1 MEREHSQAGSGDPAA
16 EETEAPDEAE
26 QDSEATEEGSPVPDP
41 ERENG
46 GEAEDVPGA
55 V

>member
-1 MEREHSQAGSGDPAA
+1 MG
-16 EETEAPDEAE
+16 EEDTEAPAE
-26 QDSEATEEGSPVPDP
+26 QDPEETEEGSPVPDP
-41 ERENG
+41 EGENG